1 MVQAW
6 LVCLK
11 KMVEIVLG
19 AVGAEGLGNIP
30 IEEEFGTNFLEN
42 GCQIRIQ

>member
-1 MVQAW
+1 MT
-6 LVCLK
+6 K
-11 KMVEIVLG
+11 IDFG

-30 IEEEFGTNFLEN
+30 IDEEFGTNLGCLEN